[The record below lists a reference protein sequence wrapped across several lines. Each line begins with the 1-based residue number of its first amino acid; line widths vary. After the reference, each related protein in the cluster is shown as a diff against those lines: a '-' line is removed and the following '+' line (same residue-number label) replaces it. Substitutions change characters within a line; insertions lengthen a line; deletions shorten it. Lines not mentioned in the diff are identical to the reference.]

1 MSEISKAMD
10 RSRRERGLD
19 GETSP
24 GAGRVV
30 SPLIRNRIGHWD
42 AEQYL
47 ALASEIALSLPDL
60 DSRAIVFGCAVS
72 GEGTSTVAREFAAT
86 TAERGESSTVL
97 VDANLRHPT
106 VHEVFR
112 VRRDPGLT
120 DHVLGGVDLE
130 NCICET
136 NIPHLSVIPSGRP
149 VIAPPRVA
157 GDEGVGLLISRLKKD
172 FRFVILDTPPI
183 LSFREAVQYGAVSDG
198 VVTIVRAGHTRRQLH
213 AHALDL
219 LEEARV
225 NVLGTVLNRRRFY
238 IPKFVYDRI

>member
-10 RSRRERGLD
+10 RSRRERGLKE
-19 GETSP
+19 ETSP
-24 GAGRVV
+24 GVGRVL
-30 SPLIRNRIGHWD
+30 SPLIKRRMSHWD

-60 DSRAIVFGCAVS
+60 DSRAIVFACAVS
-72 GEGTSTVAREFAAT
+72 GEGTSTVAREFAT
-86 TAERGESSTVL
+86 TVAERGESPSVL
-97 VDANLRHPT
+97 IDANLRRPT
-106 VHEVFR
+106 LHEAFR

-120 DHVLGGVDLE
+120 DHILGGADLSE
-130 NCICET
+130 CVCET
-136 NIPHLSVIPSGRP
+136 EIPRLSVIPAGRP

-157 GDEGVGLLISRLKKD
+157 GDEQVGLLIARLKKD
-172 FRFVILDTPPI
+172 FRFVILDAPPI
-183 LSFREAVQYGAVSDG
+183 LSFREAVQYGSVADG

-219 LEEARV
+219 LEEARA